1 MPTAHDV
8 IHAPCGRAASASE
21 AVLRDELNRIKMELD
36 AMRAARD
43 LDHRRLIEQDKEL
56 ETVRAR
62 NRALAAEL
70 REAIDERDRRSV
82 R

>member
-1 MPTAHDV
+1 
-8 IHAPCGRAASASE
+8 
-21 AVLRDELNRIKMELD
+21 MELD

-56 ETVRAR
+56 ETVRAT